1 MTRNGLIIIALAIS
15 ARGAMAQDQHVHSAD
30 TPRTMRDEHEEIQW
44 SLQAATKAPG
54 SVGTAARELER
65 LLMPH
70 MAREEAIA
78 LPPLGV
84 LRRIVEIEDVSMMQW
99 VVPISNAMKQELP
112 RLLEEHVA
120 INRARVDL
128 ERAAQRAGN
137 GKVVALTK
145 ELARHA
151 QWEEEFSY
159 PTAVLVGE
167 IMRDRLA
174 RTTN

>member
-15 ARGAMAQDQHVHSAD
+15 ARGAMAQGQHVHNAD

-54 SVGTAARELER
+54 AVGAAARELER
-65 LLMPH
+65 LLKPH
-70 MAREEAIA
+70 IAREEGIA

-84 LRRIVEIEDVSMMQW
+84 LRRLVDMEDVSLMQW
-99 VVPISNAMKQELP
+99 IVPITDSMKQELP
-112 RLLEEHVA
+112 RMLEEHVA
-120 INRARVDL
+120 INQARVDL

-137 GKVVALTK
+137 RKVMALTM

-151 QWEEEFSY
+151 QWEEDVSY

-167 IMRDRLA
+167 IVRGRIG
-174 RTTN
+174 RKSE